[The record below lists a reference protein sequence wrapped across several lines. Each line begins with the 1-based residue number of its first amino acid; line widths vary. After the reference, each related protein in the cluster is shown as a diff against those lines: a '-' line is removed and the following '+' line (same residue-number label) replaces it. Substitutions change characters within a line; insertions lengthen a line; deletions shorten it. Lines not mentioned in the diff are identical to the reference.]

1 MKKMLKY
8 LSAIL
13 ALTML
18 LSLLAGCKS
27 DEKPAAG
34 GDLPELD
41 GRYEVDASKPAYQL
55 DTKENNKLTWYVNAD
70 WWNTDWGTDTVTK
83 KIKEDLNLDIEFITG
98 DDTKLNTLFAGDG
111 LPDIITIFNSAST
124 VATSADQWAYALDDL
139 ADKYDPYFYKVAKK
153 DTLNWFKLSDGKTY
167 GYPGYSNS
175 SEDYSSGDLHA
186 TTAFVIRK
194 DIYEAL
200 GEPSMSTQDEFLD
213 VLSQIKQ
220 KYPDVAPFGSNSMT
234 DSDGSLG
241 GDFQNYLG
249 VPVENADGTWYD
261 RRTDEDYIS
270 WIRTLN
276 KAYRN
281 GCISD
286 DNFSDDGTA
295 HEEKV
300 ASGRYGCIFI
310 GGTPQRSGFLQT
322 WYNTNP
328 DAQYIAI
335 DGPKSTKGNSP
346 TLGQA
351 GLSGWPVTYITKQ
364 CTDPAKAIE
373 LFTYLL
379 TDEAGILTTYGVEGE
394 TYTVNAEGKYELLP
408 EVVAMRDSEND
419 KYKRV
424 YRLGEFCLFG
434 HDRYAAY
441 RADGMPAMTQIY
453 AWGKDKLKPQFV
465 LENISPEQGTAE
477 ARSLSAIDTNW
488 YTTLVSMIRAKD
500 DATFDQLLSDFQAFR
515 ASNNWD
521 SIVSGYNAKM
531 QVNREKLN
539 G

>member
-1 MKKMLKY
+1 MKKLLKS

-13 ALTML
+13 VLTML
-18 LSLLAGCKS
+18 LSLLAGCQS
-27 DEKPAAG
+27 NEKPAASG
-34 GDLPELD
+34 ELPELD

-98 DDTKLNTLFAGDG
+98 DDTKLNTLFAGEG
-111 LPDIITIFNSAST
+111 LPDIITIFDSAST

-139 ADKYDPYFYKVAKK
+139 AEKYDPYFYEVAKK

-175 SEDYSSGDLHA
+175 SEDYASGDLHA

-200 GEPSMSTQDEFLD
+200 GEPSMSTQEEFLD
-213 VLSQIKQ
+213 VLSQIKE
-220 KYPDVAPFGSNSMT
+220 KYPDVTPFGSNSMT

-249 VPVENADGTWYD
+249 VPVENEDGSWYD
-261 RRTDEDYIS
+261 RRMDEDYLS
-270 WIRTLN
+270 WIKTLN
-276 KAYRN
+276 MAYRN

-335 DGPKSTKGNSP
+335 DGPKSTKGNEP

-364 CTDPAKAIE
+364 CTDPVKAIE

-394 TYTVNAEGKYELLP
+394 TYTINAEGKYELLP
-408 EVVAMRDSEND
+408 EVVTMRDTEND

-441 RADGMPAMTQIY
+441 RADGLPAMTQIY
-453 AWGKDKLKPQFV
+453 EWGKDKLTPQFV

-500 DATFDQLLSDFQAFR
+500 DATFDQLLSDFQDFR

-521 SIVSGYNAKM
+521 SIVAGYNAKM
-531 QVNREKLN
+531 QVNRDKLN